1 MSFKRALLS
10 TIFVLA
16 AAACSTYKSEPE
28 LTYYHGPTVPE
39 RFISVLRASPAEIT
53 FEIRVEFPAKQM
65 YHLVLDGNTPVA
77 EGWFSTLRIGGESYN
92 ITMKPKKGLTYESG
106 KTYRLCI
113 GSQNPEQV
121 QVTSSSYKCLVDYT
135 FVFKE
140 KTSIMPL

>member
-1 MSFKRALLS
+1 MELKRALFS

-28 LTYYHGPTVPE
+28 LTYYHGPSVPE
-39 RFISVLRASPAEIT
+39 RFISVLRASSEEIT
-53 FEIRVEFPAKQM
+53 FEIRAEFPVKQM
-65 YHLVLDGNTPVA
+65 YHLLLDGNTPVA

-92 ITMKPKKGLTYESG
+92 ITMKPKEGLTYEAG

-113 GSQNPEQV
+113 GSRNPQQV
-121 QVTSSSYKCLVDYT
+121 RITSNSYKCIVDYV

-140 KTSIMPL
+140 TT